1 MGDLHALSDCYV
13 SGFSSSSYDAQFVS
27 ADAQSPAR
35 GARSRPHGVSS
46 GQPVVLWSS
55 LYRET
60 AAKGLISILHPKRSL
75 VYFYYVRLCVQGGGG
90 CGMELVGVGSLLFC
104 ESLVS
109 KLSLLHSLVTKHLCP
124 LSHFTASQGD
134 L

>member
-27 ADAQSPAR
+27 ADAQSPAH

-55 LYRET
+55 LYTET
-60 AAKGLISILHPKRSL
+60 AAEGLISILHPKRSL
-75 VYFYYVRLCVQGGGG
+75 VYFYYIRLCVGV
-90 CGMELVGVGSLLFC
+90 EVGVGWSLW
-104 ESLVS
+104 ELV
-109 KLSLLHSLVTKHLCP
+109 LSYSVSPWC
-124 LSHFTASQGD
+124 
-134 L
+134 

>member
-1 MGDLHALSDCYV
+1 MRNDTGPFCEGLHAFSDCYV

-55 LYRET
+55 LQKFCLSWLDVNT
-60 AAKGLISILHPKRSL
+60 
-75 VYFYYVRLCVQGGGG
+75 VQSAW
-90 CGMELVGVGSLLFC
+90 GSRTDRGA
-104 ESLVS
+104 ER
-109 KLSLLHSLVTKHLCP
+109 VTVDEEDD
-124 LSHFTASQGD
+124 S
-134 L
+134 